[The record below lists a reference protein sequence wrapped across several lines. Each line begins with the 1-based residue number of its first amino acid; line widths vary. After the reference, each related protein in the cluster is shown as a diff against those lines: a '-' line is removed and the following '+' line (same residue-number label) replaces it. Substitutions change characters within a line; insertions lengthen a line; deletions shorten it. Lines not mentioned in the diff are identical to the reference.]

1 MGDCAREMLPTLFN
15 CLPSC
20 QAVANCQN
28 THTQHTHPGDPGIG
42 FGHEFRGGCE
52 PEEEVPWRCKA
63 KRKRGTFALNVF
75 AFWNVSR
82 FDCKASAGGGQR
94 GRVLRGHGVKEM
106 GSILILILQKRQT
119 RGNVINSGAKLY
131 DLQIPD
137 KKL

>member
-63 KRKRGTFALNVF
+63 KKETWYICAQRVCLLE
-75 AFWNVSR
+75 R
-82 FDCKASAGGGQR
+82 FTLRLQSQRRRRTAGASATGARSERDGEYTHFNLTEKANEGKCDKFWSKA
-94 GRVLRGHGVKEM
+94 LRPAD
-106 GSILILILQKRQT
+106 T
-119 RGNVINSGAKLY
+119 R
-131 DLQIPD
+131 
-137 KKL
+137 